1 MAKNSE
7 EIILLTLSDMHRYF
21 VINKPRGIVSQFVS
35 PHKVGLLGDIGYTF
49 PLGTH
54 ALGRLD
60 KDSEG
65 LLLLTTDKRATHL
78 LFTYGKPHRRTYLV
92 MVQHELSAAS
102 FNLLRTGIN
111 IKIKDGADYIATP
124 ADLKKIENPA
134 AYYSYAAD
142 NRESYP
148 HTWLL
153 ITLTEGKYRQ
163 VRKMVLAAHHRC
175 LRLIRLSIGN
185 FSLNDLKPG
194 EVQELTER
202 RFYDLLDVQPK

>member
-1 MAKNSE
+1 
-7 EIILLTLSDMHRYF
+7 MHRYF
-21 VINKPRGIVSQFVS
+21 ILNKPRGIVSQFVS
-35 PHKVGLLGDIGYTF
+35 PHKVGLLGDIGYAF

-78 LFTYGKPHRRTYLV
+78 LFNSGKPHLRTYLV
-92 MVQHELSAAS
+92 MVQNELSPTA

-111 IKIKDGADYIATP
+111 IKIKSGADYIATP
-124 ADLKKIENPA
+124 SDLKLIEKPA
-134 AYYSYAAD
+134 MYYSYADD
-142 NRESYP
+142 NRQAYP

-153 ITLTEGKYRQ
+153 ITLAEGKYRQ

-185 FSLNDLKPG
+185 FYLNDLKPG
-194 EVQELTER
+194 EFRELSEEE
-202 RFYDLLDVQPK
+202 FYHLLDSPSQ